1 MNPADFP
8 LDYKL
13 RMIRAYPTIAQ
24 IEADEEWF
32 ATPEEREEAF
42 ARILRSKNL
51 RRTHESFLEDRKA
64 GK

>member
-1 MNPADFP
+1 MNPDDFP

-13 RMIRAYPTIAQ
+13 RMIRAYRTIAQ
-24 IEADEEWF
+24 MEADEEWF

-42 ARILRSKNL
+42 GRILRSKNL

-64 GK
+64 NK